1 MVLELLMIVIA
12 IGLVIF
18 TWHLKARL
26 DRQRNYILE
35 MDTVFEDD
43 IQALQLMFESLRKE
57 LDMVMSI
64 GPQPEINLLTKPAP
78 VSTKSAPVIDN
89 VNVAPLES
97 DTLPLSGH
105 TIVVG
110 QSGSGKSNVVMSQTI
125 ERMNDG
131 QEIFCID
138 TKNELSS
145 IFKRHMKKT
154 VPPEQGE
161 TLIRELL
168 AIAKQRQALFEVT
181 SEDHERPIRD
191 YAEYER
197 VTGTELPLITLVVEE
212 LIVLMPL
219 IGQDLLIQLLVLGRS
234 AGVFVLAAAQYLK
247 ADILDRKG
255 SVNFNTSVFLGKYD
269 RISTGILFG
278 NVTRA
283 EMTEIQEFV
292 GAPGRAAIS
301 ENGNIRTH
309 TMPRVYDYHLAPY
322 MKK

>member
-1 MVLELLMIVIA
+1 MVLDLFFILIIV
-12 IGLVIF
+12 GLVIF
-18 TWHLKARL
+18 TWHLKSRL
-26 DRQRNYILE
+26 DRQRSFILE
-35 MDTVFEDD
+35 MDTVFDED
-43 IQALQLMFESLRKE
+43 IQALQLLFESLRKE

-64 GPQPEINLLTKPAP
+64 GPQPNYDITKPVP
-78 VSTKSAPVIDN
+78 IVIKQQPIIDN
-89 VNVAPLES
+89 GNVAPLES

-110 QSGSGKSNVVMSQTI
+110 QSGSGKSNVAMSQTI
-125 ERMNDG
+125 ERLNAG
-131 QEIFCID
+131 HELYCVD
-138 TKNELSS
+138 TKNELGP
-145 IFKRHMKKT
+145 IFRRHMKKI

-161 TLIRELL
+161 ALIKELL
-168 AIAKQRQALFEVT
+168 AIAKQRQALFEAT

-197 VTGTELPLITLVVEE
+197 VTGTELPLITLIVEE

-255 SVNFNTSVFLGKYD
+255 SVNFNTAVFLGRYD

-278 NVTRA
+278 NITRT
-283 EMTEIQEFV
+283 EMAEIQEFV

-309 TMPRVYDYHLAPY
+309 IMPRVYDYHLAPY